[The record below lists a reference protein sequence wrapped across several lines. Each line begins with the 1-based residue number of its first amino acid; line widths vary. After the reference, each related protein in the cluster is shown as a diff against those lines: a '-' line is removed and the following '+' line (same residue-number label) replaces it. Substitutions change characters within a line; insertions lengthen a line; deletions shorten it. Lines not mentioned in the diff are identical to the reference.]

1 MKKESLDDKVYD
13 FIGRLA
19 LGLFGQNITIGN
31 AALEGILNDRGVF
44 LAPYGIPMEQ
54 CVMAAYLWW
63 SEKERASNQKPVIS
77 NAIAETFME
86 RSVVYKNLLEE
97 NWCFE

>member
-44 LAPYGIPMEQ
+44 LAPYGIPMDQ

-63 SEKERASNQKPVIS
+63 
-77 NAIAETFME
+77 
-86 RSVVYKNLLEE
+86 
-97 NWCFE
+97 